1 MACDSAN
8 PPTLVLATNTSTLNV
23 LVSPGELTESS

>member
-1 MACDSAN
+1 MTCVDACLPAV
-8 PPTLVLATNTSTLNV
+8 VLATNTSALNV